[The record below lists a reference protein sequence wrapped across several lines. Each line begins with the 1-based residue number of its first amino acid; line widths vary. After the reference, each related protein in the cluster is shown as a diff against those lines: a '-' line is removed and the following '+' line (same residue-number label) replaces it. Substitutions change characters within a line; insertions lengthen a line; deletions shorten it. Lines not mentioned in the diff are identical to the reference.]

1 MYLTLGE
8 YYPSQLDSAPLAP
21 CRHLPHFPMN
31 FNHKMGEAWWGLREL
46 LFECQFDG
54 FHTAVD
60 AEFVEDV

>member
-21 CRHLPHFPMN
+21 PRL
-31 FNHKMGEAWWGLREL
+31 LREL
-46 LFECQFDG
+46 LFECQFDS
-54 FHTAVD
+54 FHTAVH